1 MSVIRSLRRVDGAVA
16 RGEAAV
22 ATVVLLLMILV
33 AVAQAV
39 LRTLTA
45 FEVGFANQALEHFTW
60 ADPFLQK
67 GTLWL
72 AFLGASLAT
81 HDDKHIAIDVLH
93 RVVPPRVREALRG
106 FVGVVAGV
114 VSVALAYVVRL
125 SIVNNGLYVPL
136 DFSIMDAHGRSVH
149 VCTVTAARAAE
160 VGLDRPDLFCGVRSV
175 LSSLGVQVSTP
186 TNALE
191 LIVPVM
197 FVIIGVRFFV
207 KGIASFIETA
217 KPGALGPK
225 DAGSAEAGEAS

>member
-1 MSVIRSLRRVDGAVA
+1 MSVIRSLRRFDDAVA

-22 ATVVLLLMILV
+22 AAVVLLLMILV
-33 AVAQAV
+33 AVGQAL

-93 RVVPPRVREALRG
+93 RVVPPRVREAMRG
-106 FVGVVAGV
+106 FVGIIAGV
-114 VSVALAYVVRL
+114 ISLSLAYVFRL
-125 SIVNNGLYVPL
+125 SIMNYAGSLPL
-136 DFSIMDAHGRSVH
+136 DRSVVDVRGRSVH
-149 VCTVTAARAAE
+149 VCTVTASKAAE
-160 VGLDRPDLFCGVRSV
+160 VGLDRPDLFCGLRSA
-175 LSSLGVQVSTP
+175 LDGLGLHISTP

-191 LIVPVM
+191 LIVPLMCV
-197 FVIIGVRFFV
+197 VIGVRFFV
-207 KGIASFIETA
+207 KGIAAFIETA
-217 KPGALGPK
+217 KPGILGAK
-225 DAGSAEAGEAS
+225 DAPGVETGKEG